1 MRQAAAEFA
10 RNILRLL
17 YPKPCLICDLPEGGA
32 QEPFRHGLCS
42 ECYRSVTHD
51 PYPAC
56 PRCAQTTG
64 PHADTAHGCAECRG
78 FPFGFDRVIR
88 LGPYAG
94 KLREAVLRTK
104 HLPGEGLADL
114 LGRAFAECQRPAL
127 EAAEVDLVVP
137 VPLHWWRKWTRGYN
151 QSEAIGRELAAGLNV
166 PLAPRLLRR
175 VKWTTQQVQ
184 PTRAARRENVK
195 GAFRVS
201 RGARLGAKTVL
212 LVDDVMTTGST
223 LGEAARALRAAG
235 ADRVVVAVLA
245 RK

>member
-1 MRQAAAEFA
+1 MRQAAAEFV
-10 RNILRLL
+10 RNVVRLL
-17 YPKPCLICDLPEGGA
+17 YPKPCLICAAPEGEA
-32 QEPFRHGLCS
+32 TEPFRHGLCI
-42 ECYRSVTHD
+42 ECYRSVTQD
-51 PYPAC
+51 PFPAC
-56 PRCAQTTG
+56 PRCAQTIG
-64 PHADTAHGCAECRG
+64 PHTDTEHGCAECHG
-78 FPFGFDRVIR
+78 APLGFDRALR
-88 LGPYAG
+88 LGPYTG
-94 KLREAVLRTK
+94 KLRDAVLRTK
-104 HLPGEGLADL
+104 LLAGEGLADL
-114 LGRAFAECQRPAL
+114 LGRAFAECRGTAL
-127 EAAEVDLVVP
+127 GAAEIDLVVP

-151 QSEAIGRELAAGLNV
+151 QSEAIARELAAGLNV
-166 PLAPRLLRR
+166 PLAPRVLRR

-223 LGEAARALRAAG
+223 LGEAARALRDAG